1 MGSAYRL
8 SGRSFLVVEDEPL
21 ISLEMTAIFEGA
33 GAKVLPARTL
43 AEAVRLIGQD
53 SVSAAVLDFGLGGE
67 SVSTLCGNLRERG
80 IPFMFYSGHGHVQA
94 SYPESVVVEKPASGA
109 TLLAAMADLVGRRAA
124 EPAHATAS

>member
-8 SGRSFLVVEDEPL
+8 SGRSVLVVEDEPL

-53 SVSAAVLDFGLGGE
+53 DVSAAVLDFGLGGE
-67 SVSTLCGNLRERG
+67 GVSTLCGHLRELN
-80 IPFMFYSGHGHVQA
+80 IPFMFYTGFGDIDAFRHWPEAPVVSKPVEGCVLIDAVA
-94 SYPESVVVEKPASGA
+94 S
-109 TLLAAMADLVGRRAA
+109 LL
-124 EPAHATAS
+124 H